1 MAEIYHWRRHVHG
14 GDVVHHPTLRALAG
28 GVMAIVALVALVA
41 GLAGAAM
48 YAVVRL
54 LTGMF
59 N

>member
-1 MAEIYHWRRHVHG
+1 MAEIYHWRRHAHG
-14 GDVVHHPTLRALAG
+14 GGVPHHQTLRALAG

-41 GLAGAAM
+41 GLVGAAM

-59 N
+59 S